1 MAKIYRIPVNFKKGG
16 YVFNGLIET
25 RKAVEA
31 VCGALIGLIICQI
44 LPLKNIVLSILLHFL
59 FMAVFAI
66 VGFIGV
72 RGEPFSVFFM
82 NYMRWRKIRKKPYIY
97 NPNGMTF
104 AGSPTL
110 RIFNE
115 QDAGDV
121 VADWLASIKAKFAKE
136 RPEYIEGETFQF
148 AEDPLLTRLQSIEE
162 QQIER
167 AAEAA
172 QERAERTEKDL
183 DVESLMEDI
192 ASSEAQRGGETD
204 EKA

>member
-59 FMAVFAI
+59 FIAAFAI
-66 VGFIGV
+66 IGFVGV

-110 RIFNE
+110 RIFDE

-121 VADWLASIKAKFAKE
+121 VADWLASIKARFAKE

-172 QERAERTEKDL
+172 HERTERTEKDL

-192 ASSEAQRGGETD
+192 ASSEAQEGGETD

>member
-59 FMAVFAI
+59 FIAAFAA
-66 VGFIGV
+66 VGFVGV

-121 VADWLASIKAKFAKE
+121 VADWFAAIKAKFAKE
-136 RPEYIEGETFQF
+136 RLEYIEGETFQF
-148 AEDPLLTRLQSIEE
+148 AEDPLLVRLQNIEE

-172 QERAERTEKDL
+172 QERLERSKTNL
-183 DVESLMEDI
+183 NVESLMEEI
-192 ASSEAQRGGETD
+192 SSTEAKKGGESD

>member
-25 RKAVEA
+25 RKVIEA
-31 VCGALIGLIICQI
+31 ACGALLGLIICQI
-44 LPLKNIVLSILLHFL
+44 LPLKNIVLSIMLHF
-59 FMAVFAI
+59 VFILSFAL

-82 NYMRWRKIRKKPYIY
+82 NYVRWRKVRKKPFIY

-104 AGSPTL
+104 SGSPTL

-121 VADWLASIKAKFAKE
+121 LADWFASFKAKFSKE

-148 AEDPLLTRLQSIEE
+148 AEDPLLIRLQSIEE
-162 QQIER
+162 QQMER

-172 QERAERTEKDL
+172 ETRSERAENEL
-183 DVESLMEDI
+183 DVDTLMQEI
-192 ASSEAQRGGETD
+192 AHREAQTGGEGN
-204 EKA
+204 EEA